1 MSGNGYCLV
10 NINSTQNASWFSWD
24 RDYSQTLNHLTFF
37 HAQVITLSEHP
48 AVLRQLKIFTYPLRF
63 IIFADGKMK
72 EWFEGLYPQNVL
84 GDQLGMTEA
93 SAFKILA
100 LNSFL

>member
-1 MSGNGYCLV
+1 
-10 NINSTQNASWFSWD
+10 
-24 RDYSQTLNHLTFF
+24 
-37 HAQVITLSEHP
+37 
-48 AVLRQLKIFTYPLRF
+48 
-63 IIFADGKMK
+63 MK

-84 GDQLGMTEA
+84 GDQLGMTED

>member
-1 MSGNGYCLV
+1 MHG
-10 NINSTQNASWFSWD
+10 
-24 RDYSQTLNHLTFF
+24 
-37 HAQVITLSEHP
+37 QVTTLSEHP
-48 AVLRQLKIFTYPLRF
+48 AVLRQLKIFTYPLGF

-72 EWFEGLYPQNVL
+72 ECFEGLYPQNVL
-84 GDQLGMTEA
+84 GDQLGMTAA